1 MKFRAAGWQTAF
13 ALEAGTTCLD
23 HGGFGVATREVLL
36 VAFGR
41 RFAPL
46 SSRHVR
52 EAAYCRPQR

>member
-1 MKFRAAGWQTAF
+1 MALPGGKAAF
-13 ALEAGTTCLD
+13 AFAAGTTYLD